1 MVLRLFLSIYIR
13 LELQA
18 RIHLSVQISH
28 MPTKEMVLFKLPSSP
43 VLMDSQNRTR
53 IVSRNC
59 QESSF
64 SPMLYTPTYSEFND
78 SLSYSLHLRVESTL
92 SCASSVTGSKPLHFL
107 RFHVYICSRV
117 NCEKQMKSYTY
128 NVLYMGCWIKG
139 MQRTT
144 EIIKVPYAQICL
156 SCKMRH
162 LNWENPVSLILPSL
176 KFLKHGLELIGW
188 SANDFRQELT

>member
-13 LELQA
+13 LELQV

-43 VLMDSQNRTR
+43 VLMNSQNRTR

-139 MQRTT
+139 MQKTT
-144 EIIKVPYAQICL
+144 EIIKVP
-156 SCKMRH
+156 
-162 LNWENPVSLILPSL
+162 
-176 KFLKHGLELIGW
+176 
-188 SANDFRQELT
+188 